1 MFADDTNTNLTLSAK
16 TLTEL
21 KLASKPNEPNVRGMR
36 AERASHASH
45 ASHATQTCDACE
57 ARTTPN
63 INANH

>member
-1 MFADDTNTNLTLSAK
+1 MFAEDTNTNLTLSAM

-21 KLASKPNEPNVRGMR
+21 KLARKPNEPNVRGMR

-45 ASHATQTCDACE
+45 ASQTCDACE
-57 ARTTPN
+57 ARTTPD

>member
-1 MFADDTNTNLTLSAK
+1 MLADDTNTNLTLSAK

-36 AERASHASH
+36 AERASHAS
-45 ASHATQTCDACE
+45 QTCEACE
-57 ARTTPN
+57 APTTPN

>member
-36 AERASHASH
+36 AERASHAS
-45 ASHATQTCDACE
+45 QTCEACE
-57 ARTTPN
+57 APTTPN

>member
-1 MFADDTNTNLTLSAK
+1 MFADDTNINLTLSAK

-45 ASHATQTCDACE
+45 ASQTCDACE

>member
-1 MFADDTNTNLTLSAK
+1 MFADDTNTNLTLPAK

-36 AERASHASH
+36 AERASHAS
-45 ASHATQTCDACE
+45 QTCDACE